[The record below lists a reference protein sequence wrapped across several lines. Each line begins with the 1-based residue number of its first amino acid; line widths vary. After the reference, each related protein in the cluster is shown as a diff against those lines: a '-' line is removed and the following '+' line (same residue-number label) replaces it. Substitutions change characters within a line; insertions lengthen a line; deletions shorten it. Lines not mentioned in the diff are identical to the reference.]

1 MASILIVDDRPSNRE
16 FLATLLRYKGH
27 ELIEAADGEEAL
39 ELVRKR
45 KPELIITD
53 ILMPTM
59 DGYEFVR
66 RLRANPALAGA
77 AVIFCTAHY
86 HEREAQKLAQDCGVL
101 RILTKP
107 CEPEQVLR
115 VVDEAL
121 GLGATPAAAGPN
133 DAFDREHLRLLT
145 DKLSEKV
152 SELNRANLRFEALV
166 EILLRLASE
175 RKPRRLLEEVC
186 RGARDLIGAKHGLV
200 AVPDPDNASSG
211 YFVTSGMDPGTLM
224 NLGPPQLQQGPLAT
238 LLEGNRP
245 CWGSAGH
252 WFPGWLPANPLAA
265 RRSHRLRRPSL
276 RLAVPDRQIRR
287 GPVQRRR

>member
-152 SELNRANLRFEALV
+152 SELNRADLRFEALV

-245 CWGSAGH
+245 CRLHTLLGDPQVIGFPAG
-252 WFPGWLPANPLAA
+252 
-265 RRSHRLRRPSL
+265 
-276 RLAVPDRQIRR
+276 
-287 GPVQRRR
+287 